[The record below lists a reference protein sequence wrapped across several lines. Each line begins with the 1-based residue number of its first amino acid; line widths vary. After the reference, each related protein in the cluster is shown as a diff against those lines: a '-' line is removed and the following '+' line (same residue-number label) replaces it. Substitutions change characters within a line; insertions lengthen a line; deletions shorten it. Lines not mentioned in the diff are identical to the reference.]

1 MKLLLVDRNM
11 QELIG
16 IRWYLQTYLAGD
28 LKFEFSTTA
37 TDAINKMHTF
47 QPDILLINID
57 LLPERQHTQI
67 YTLLQN
73 ASCHIFAMTSDS
85 LYQNALKAIDI
96 HAKAL
101 WTKPIDLEQLMKKIT
116 AQKLRAQ
123 TVVTHSETTPDSDA
137 FYLNLFWGETTTDR
151 MFTLIEPDRT
161 DCIADLYDW
170 LQTSIAFQ
178 HVEAYPFSNWIVCL
192 FPKHTVDK
200 DIRMLQKQWQQQT
213 GNLLNISIYDG
224 PSTALKN
231 CYITTKK
238 ALEQCFYVGFGHLF
252 YTSKTVTPVS
262 FDPLLTPQQQQEIIT
277 SLEQLDIE
285 QFKLFLLPIQKQYF
299 EQEDV
304 RVHLTSVL
312 AQVRRFMLSYQ
323 LGQHPQLEAH
333 YRKLFRFII
342 DHAILYTIINEIN
355 DFTASLLATVREVRQ
370 KEHLSYPALAKQY
383 IAIHL
388 GEADLSLVKVASELG
403 ISSNYLSSLFAREEG
418 IHLKKYIQ
426 HARMELACELLK
438 GETAT
443 PINEVAVLCGFE
455 DPNYFSKA
463 FKAVKGMT
471 PKRYRQERI

>member
-57 LLPERQHTQI
+57 LLPERQHTQM

-73 ASCHIFAMTSDS
+73 ASCHTFAMTSDS

-101 WTKPIDLEQLMKKIT
+101 WTKPIDLEQFMKKIT
-116 AQKLRAQ
+116 AQRLRAQ
-123 TVVTHSETTPDSDA
+123 TAITHPKTTDDSDA
-137 FYLNLFWGETTTDR
+137 FYLNLFLGETTTEQ

-161 DCIADLYDW
+161 DSIANLYDW

-178 HVEAYPFSNWIVCL
+178 HVKAYPFSSWIVCL
-192 FPKHTVDK
+192 FPRHTVDK

-213 GNLLNISIYDG
+213 GSMLNISIYDG
-224 PSTALKN
+224 PATALKN
-231 CYITTKK
+231 CYTTAKK
-238 ALEQCFYVGFGHLF
+238 ALEQCFYVGFGHVF
-252 YTSKTVTPVS
+252 YTSKTVTPAS
-262 FDPLLTPQQQQEIIT
+262 FDPLLTPQQQQEMIT

-323 LGQHPQLEAH
+323 LGQHSELEAQ

-342 DHAILYTIINEIN
+342 DHPILYMIIHEIN
-355 DFTASLLATVREVRQ
+355 DFTESLLIKVKELRQ
-370 KEHLSYPALAKQY
+370 TEQLSYPTLAKQY
-383 IAIHL
+383 IARHL

-418 IHLKKYIQ
+418 IHLKKYMQ
-426 HARMELACELLK
+426 QARIELACELLK
-438 GETAT
+438 EETGT
-443 PINEVAVLCGFE
+443 PIQEVAMLCGFE

-463 FKAVKGMT
+463 FKAMKGMT
-471 PKRYRQERI
+471 PKQYRSK

>member
-73 ASCHIFAMTSDS
+73 ASCHTFAMTSDS

-96 HAKAL
+96 HSKAL

-116 AQKLRAQ
+116 AQKYRNSVSQISNSSAN
-123 TVVTHSETTPDSDA
+123 SDD
-137 FYLNLFWGETTTDR
+137 FYLNLFWGEALTEQ
-151 MFTLIEPDRT
+151 MFTLIEPDQP

-178 HVEAYPFSNWIVCL
+178 HVKAYPFSNWIVCL
-192 FPKHTVDK
+192 FPKQTVDK
-200 DIRMLQKQWQQQT
+200 DIRMLQKQWHQQT

-224 PSTALKN
+224 PKTALKN
-231 CYITTKK
+231 CYNSTKR
-238 ALEQCFYVGFGHLF
+238 ALEQCFYVGFGHVF
-252 YTSKTVTPVS
+252 YTTKTVTPVS
-262 FDPLLTPQQQQEIIT
+262 FDPLLTPQQQQEIIA

-285 QFKLFLLPIQKQYF
+285 QFKQFLLPIQKQYF

-323 LGQHPQLEAH
+323 LGLHAQLEAR

-342 DHAILYTIINEIN
+342 DHPILYTIINEIH
-355 DFTASLLATVREVRQ
+355 DFTEALLIAVKELRQ
-370 KEHLSYPALAKQY
+370 NEQQSYPALAKQY
-383 IAIHL
+383 IAAHL
-388 GEADLSLVKVASELG
+388 HETDLSLVKVAAALG
-403 ISSNYLSSLFAREEG
+403 ISSNYLSGLFTREEG
-418 IHLKKYIQ
+418 VHFKKYIQ
-426 HARMELACELLK
+426 QARIEFACIHLK
-438 GETAT
+438 EDVTV
-443 PINEVAVLCGFE
+443 PISEIALRCGFE
-455 DPNYFSKA
+455 DPNYFSKS
-463 FKAVKGMT
+463 FKLLKGMT
-471 PKRYRQERI
+471 PKQYRSK